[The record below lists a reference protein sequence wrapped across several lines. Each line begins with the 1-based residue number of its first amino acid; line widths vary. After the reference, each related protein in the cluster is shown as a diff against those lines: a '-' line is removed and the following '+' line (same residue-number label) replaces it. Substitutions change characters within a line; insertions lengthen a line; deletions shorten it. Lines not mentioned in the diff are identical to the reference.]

1 MPALTADM
9 VKAQALSLGFDL
21 CGICRPE
28 SYPELGFLA
37 EWLKRGYAGD
47 MAYLGRTR
55 RVRSD
60 VRHILPS
67 TQSVIVTATAE
78 DGTARGFTTNV
89 RIDTPEEYT
98 AFSHGGILPY
108 VARQLARRA

>member
-1 MPALTADM
+1 MPALTAEM

-47 MAYLGRTR
+47 MSYLGRTR
-55 RVRSD
+55 RVRGD

-67 TQSVIVTATAE
+67 AQSVIALAT
-78 DGTARGFTTNV
+78 NYN
-89 RIDTPEEYT
+89 TPR
-98 AFSHGGILPY
+98 P
-108 VARQLARRA
+108 